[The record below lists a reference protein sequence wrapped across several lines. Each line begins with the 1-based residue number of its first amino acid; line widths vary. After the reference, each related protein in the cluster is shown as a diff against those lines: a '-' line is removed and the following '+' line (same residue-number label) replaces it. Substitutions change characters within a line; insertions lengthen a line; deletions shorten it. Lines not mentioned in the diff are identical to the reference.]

1 MGGKTMIGYLEGEVI
16 YTEAGKIILEING
29 VGYELE
35 LAGFKK
41 QPSVG
46 EEIEVYTYTYVRE
59 DALKLFAFPE
69 RMGKDLFEILITV
82 NGIGPSAGLNIINTM
97 PASRFI
103 SAIMQ
108 KNEEVL
114 KEISGIGPKTA
125 QRLILEL
132 QGKLEDF
139 AYLQNLNDRK
149 EEVNNIDEDRQDVVD
164 ALTALGYK
172 ISEKMEEGLFLPKRK
187 KVIILQ
193 LIISLLLQLI
203 IQSIK
208 DCVLLL

>member
-1 MGGKTMIGYLEGEVI
+1 MIGYLEGEVI
-16 YTEAGKIILEING
+16 HSESAKIILEINS

-41 QPSVG
+41 QPLVG

-69 RMGKDLFEILITV
+69 KMGKELFEILITV
-82 NGIGPSAGLNIINTM
+82 NGIGPSAGLNILNAM
-97 PASRFI
+97 PASRFV

-108 KNEEVL
+108 KNEVVL

-132 QGKLEDF
+132 QSKLEDF
-139 AYLQNLNDRK
+139 AYLQSKSSENDAGGAAA
-149 EEVNNIDEDRQDVVD
+149 DEDRQDVID

-172 ISEKMEEGLFLPKRK
+172 ISEINKALREVEFKDNPDVSEKIRLVLS
-187 KVIILQ
+187 Q
-193 LIISLLLQLI
+193 LG
-203 IQSIK
+203 K
-208 DCVLLL
+208 ER

>member
-1 MGGKTMIGYLEGEVI
+1 MIGYLEGEVI
-16 YTEAGKIILEING
+16 YTEAGKINLKING

-41 QPSVG
+41 QPLVG
-46 EEIEVYTYTYVRE
+46 EELEVYTYTYVRE

-69 RMGKDLFEILITV
+69 RGAKDLFEILITV

-108 KNEEVL
+108 KNEQVL

-132 QGKLEDF
+132 QGKLEEF
-139 AYLQNLNDRK
+139 AHLQNINDSTAA
-149 EEVNNIDEDRQDVVD
+149 VNNFDEDRQDVVD

-172 ISEKMEEGLFLPKRK
+172 ISEINKALREVEF
-187 KVIILQ
+187 
-193 LIISLLLQLI
+193 
-203 IQSIK
+203 K
-208 DCVLLL
+208 DKPNVSEKIRLVLSHLGKER

>member
-1 MGGKTMIGYLEGEVI
+1 MIGYLEGEVI
-16 YTEAGKIILEING
+16 YTEAGKMILEING

-41 QPSVG
+41 PPLVG
-46 EEIEVYTYTYVRE
+46 EELEVYTYTYVRE
-59 DALKLFAFPE
+59 DTLKLFAFPE
-69 RMGKDLFEILITV
+69 RRGKELFEILITV

-97 PASRFI
+97 PADRFV

-108 KNEEVL
+108 KNEQVL

-132 QGKLEDF
+132 QSKLEDF
-139 AYLQNLNDRK
+139 AALQNINNSTA
-149 EEVNNIDEDRQDVVD
+149 EANNIDKDRQDVVD

-172 ISEKMEEGLFLPKRK
+172 ISEINKALREVEF
-187 KVIILQ
+187 
-193 LIISLLLQLI
+193 
-203 IQSIK
+203 K
-208 DCVLLL
+208 DQQNVSEKIRLVLSHLGKER

>member
-1 MGGKTMIGYLEGEVI
+1 MGGKIMIGYLEGEVI
-16 YTEAGKIILEING
+16 DSENNKIILNIGG

-41 QPSVG
+41 QPRVG

-69 RMGKDLFEILITV
+69 KNGKELFEILITV
-82 NGIGPSAGLNIINTM
+82 NGIGPSAGLNILNTM
-97 PASRFI
+97 PAPRFI
-103 SAIMQ
+103 NAIMQ
-108 KNEEVL
+108 KNEVVL

-132 QGKLEDF
+132 QSKLEEF
-139 AYLQNLNDRK
+139 AYLQSENNTAAKDFTTDK
-149 EEVNNIDEDRQDVVD
+149 ERQDIID

-172 ISEKMEEGLFLPKRK
+172 ISEINRALREVEYNAEADLSEKIRLTLS
-187 KVIILQ
+187 Q
-193 LIISLLLQLI
+193 LG
-203 IQSIK
+203 K
-208 DCVLLL
+208 ER

>member
-1 MGGKTMIGYLEGEVI
+1 MIGYLEGEVI

-29 VGYELE
+29 IGYELE

-41 QPSVG
+41 QPLVG
-46 EEIEVYTYTYVRE
+46 EELEVYTYTYVRE

-69 RMGKDLFEILITV
+69 IMGKELFEILITV

-108 KNEEVL
+108 KNEQVL

-139 AYLQNLNDRK
+139 AYLQNINDSK
-149 EEVNNIDEDRQDVVD
+149 TEVNNVDEDRQDVVD

-172 ISEKMEEGLFLPKRK
+172 ISEINKALREVEF
-187 KVIILQ
+187 
-193 LIISLLLQLI
+193 
-203 IQSIK
+203 K
-208 DCVLLL
+208 DSPNVSEKIRLVLSHLGKER

>member
-1 MGGKTMIGYLEGEVI
+1 MIGYLEGEVI
-16 YTEAGKIILEING
+16 YAEAGKIILEING

-41 QPSVG
+41 QLSVG
-46 EEIEVYTYTYVRE
+46 EDIEVYTYTYVRE

-103 SAIMQ
+103 SAIMK

-139 AYLQNLNDRK
+139 AYLQNLNNRK

-172 ISEKMEEGLFLPKRK
+172 ISEINRALREVEFKAQQNVSEKIRL
-187 KVIILQ
+187 
-193 LIISLLLQLI
+193 
-203 IQSIK
+203 
-208 DCVLLL
+208 VLSHLGKER

>member
-1 MGGKTMIGYLEGEVI
+1 MIGYLEGEVI
-16 YTEAGKIILEING
+16 HTETGKIIMAING

-41 QPSVG
+41 QPLLG
-46 EEIEVYTYTYVRE
+46 EELEVYTYTYVRE
-59 DALKLFAFPE
+59 DTLKLFAFPE
-69 RMGKDLFEILITV
+69 RSGKELFEILITV

-108 KNEEVL
+108 KNEQVL

-139 AYLQNLNDRK
+139 AYLQNISTA
-149 EEVNNIDEDRQDVVD
+149 EAETNNIDEDRQDVVD

-172 ISEKMEEGLFLPKRK
+172 VSEINKALREVEFKDQQNVSEK
-187 KVIILQ
+187 
-193 LIISLLLQLI
+193 
-203 IQSIK
+203 IK
-208 DCVLLL
+208 LVLSHLGKER

>member
-1 MGGKTMIGYLEGEVI
+1 MIGYLEGEVI
-16 YTEAGKIILEING
+16 YTEAGSIILEING

-41 QPSVG
+41 QPIVG

-59 DALKLFAFPE
+59 DTLKLFAFPE

-103 SAIMQ
+103 NAIMQ
-108 KNEEVL
+108 KKEEVL

-139 AYLQNLNDRK
+139 AYLQNINDL
-149 EEVNNIDEDRQDVVD
+149 ETEANNIDEDRQDVVD

-172 ISEKMEEGLFLPKRK
+172 ISEINKALREVEFKAQQNVSEKIR
-187 KVIILQ
+187 V
-193 LIISLLLQLI
+193 
-203 IQSIK
+203 
-208 DCVLLL
+208 VLSHLGKER

>member
-1 MGGKTMIGYLEGEVI
+1 MIGYLEGEVI
-16 YTEAGKIILEING
+16 DAEKNKIILEIKG
-29 VGYELE
+29 VGYELH

-41 QPSVG
+41 QPHVG
-46 EEIEVYTYTYVRE
+46 QDLEVFTYTYVRE

-69 RMGKDLFEILITV
+69 KADKELFEILITV
-82 NGIGPSAGLNIINTM
+82 NGIGPSAGLNILNTM

-108 KNEEVL
+108 KNEVIL

-132 QGKLEDF
+132 QNKLDDF
-139 AYLQNLNDRK
+139 AYLQNLSKQSDSVVMAA
-149 EEVNNIDEDRQDVVD
+149 EERQDIVD

-172 ISEKMEEGLFLPKRK
+172 ISEINKALREIEFTAEQNVSEKIKIALS
-187 KVIILQ
+187 Q
-193 LIISLLLQLI
+193 LG
-203 IQSIK
+203 K
-208 DCVLLL
+208 ER

>member
-1 MGGKTMIGYLEGEVI
+1 MIGYLEGEVI
-16 YTEAGKIILEING
+16 NSELNKIILEING

-41 QPSVG
+41 QPLVG
-46 EEIEVYTYTYVRE
+46 EELEVYTYTYVRE

-69 RMGKDLFEILITV
+69 KVGKELFEILITV
-82 NGIGPSAGLNIINTM
+82 NGIGPSAGLNILNTM
-97 PASRFI
+97 PASRFV

-108 KNEEVL
+108 KNEAVL

-132 QGKLEDF
+132 QSKLEEF
-139 AYLQNLNDRK
+139 AYLQNDSNKFTGGADG
-149 EEVNNIDEDRQDVVD
+149 DRQDVVD

-172 ISEKMEEGLFLPKRK
+172 ISEINKALRELSFEDNINVSEKIKLVLS
-187 KVIILQ
+187 Q
-193 LIISLLLQLI
+193 LG
-203 IQSIK
+203 K
-208 DCVLLL
+208 ER

>member
-172 ISEKMEEGLFLPKRK
+172 ISEINRALREVEFEAQQNVSEKIRL
-187 KVIILQ
+187 
-193 LIISLLLQLI
+193 
-203 IQSIK
+203 
-208 DCVLLL
+208 VLSHLGKER

>member
-1 MGGKTMIGYLEGEVI
+1 
-16 YTEAGKIILEING
+16 
-29 VGYELE
+29 
-35 LAGFKK
+35 
-41 QPSVG
+41 
-46 EEIEVYTYTYVRE
+46 
-59 DALKLFAFPE
+59 
-69 RMGKDLFEILITV
+69 MGKDLFEILITV

-172 ISEKMEEGLFLPKRK
+172 ISEINRALREVEFEAQQNVSEKIRL
-187 KVIILQ
+187 
-193 LIISLLLQLI
+193 
-203 IQSIK
+203 
-208 DCVLLL
+208 VLSHLGKER

>member
-1 MGGKTMIGYLEGEVI
+1 MIGYLEGEVI
-16 YTEAGKIILEING
+16 YTEAGMVILEING

-41 QPSVG
+41 QPLVG
-46 EEIEVYTYTYVRE
+46 EELEVYTYTYVRE

-69 RMGKDLFEILITV
+69 IRGKELFEILITV

-108 KNEEVL
+108 KNEQVL

-139 AYLQNLNDRK
+139 AHLQNINDSK
-149 EEVNNIDEDRQDVVD
+149 TEVNNIDKDRQDVVD

-172 ISEKMEEGLFLPKRK
+172 ITEINKALREVEFKKSLNVSEKIRL
-187 KVIILQ
+187 
-193 LIISLLLQLI
+193 
-203 IQSIK
+203 
-208 DCVLLL
+208 VLSHLGKER

>member
-1 MGGKTMIGYLEGEVI
+1 MIGYLEGEVI
-16 YTEAGKIILEING
+16 DSENTKIILEING

-41 QPSVG
+41 QPRVG
-46 EEIEVYTYTYVRE
+46 EKIEVYTYTYVRE

-69 RMGKDLFEILITV
+69 KTGKELFEILITV
-82 NGIGPSAGLNIINTM
+82 NGIGPSAGLNILNTM

-108 KNEEVL
+108 KNEVVL

-132 QGKLEDF
+132 QSKLEEF
-139 AYLQNLNDRK
+139 AYLQSESDTGVADFSAD
-149 EEVNNIDEDRQDVVD
+149 EERQDIID

-172 ISEKMEEGLFLPKRK
+172 ISEINRALREVEFETGADLSEKIRITLS
-187 KVIILQ
+187 Q
-193 LIISLLLQLI
+193 LG
-203 IQSIK
+203 K
-208 DCVLLL
+208 ER

>member
-1 MGGKTMIGYLEGEVI
+1 MIGYLEGEVI
-16 YTEAGKIILEING
+16 YTEAGSIILKING

-35 LAGFKK
+35 LAGFNK
-41 QPSVG
+41 QPIVG

-59 DALKLFAFPE
+59 DTLKLFAFPE

-82 NGIGPSAGLNIINTM
+82 NGIGPSAGLNIINKM

-108 KNEEVL
+108 KNEQVL

-132 QGKLEDF
+132 QSKLEDF
-139 AYLQNLNDRK
+139 AYLQDMSTA
-149 EEVNNIDEDRQDVVD
+149 EAETNNIDEDRDDVVD

-172 ISEKMEEGLFLPKRK
+172 ISEINKALREVKFKEQENVSEKIRL
-187 KVIILQ
+187 
-193 LIISLLLQLI
+193 
-203 IQSIK
+203 
-208 DCVLLL
+208 VLSHLGKER

>member
-1 MGGKTMIGYLEGEVI
+1 MIGYLEGEVI
-16 YTEAGKIILEING
+16 YADAAKVILEING

-41 QPSVG
+41 QPLVG

-97 PASRFI
+97 PASRFVR
-103 SAIMQ
+103 AIMQ
-108 KNEEVL
+108 KNEQVL

-139 AYLQNLNDRK
+139 AYLQNSDSSAAEMNT
-149 EEVNNIDEDRQDVVD
+149 VDEDRQDVVD

-172 ISEKMEEGLFLPKRK
+172 ISEINKALREVEFDTSLNVSEKIR
-187 KVIILQ
+187 
-193 LIISLLLQLI
+193 LLLSHLG
-203 IQSIK
+203 K
-208 DCVLLL
+208 ER

>member
-1 MGGKTMIGYLEGEVI
+1 MIGYLEGEVI
-16 YTEAGKIILEING
+16 YTEAEKIILEING

-59 DALKLFAFPE
+59 DTLKLFAFPE

-172 ISEKMEEGLFLPKRK
+172 ISEINRALREVEFKAQQNVSEKIRL
-187 KVIILQ
+187 
-193 LIISLLLQLI
+193 
-203 IQSIK
+203 
-208 DCVLLL
+208 VLSHLGKER

>member
-1 MGGKTMIGYLEGEVI
+1 MIGYLEGEVI

-41 QPSVG
+41 QPSLG

-108 KNEEVL
+108 KDEQVL

-139 AYLQNLNDRK
+139 AYLQNINAA
-149 EEVNNIDEDRQDVVD
+149 ESETTNIDEDRQDVVD

-172 ISEKMEEGLFLPKRK
+172 ISEINRALREVEF
-187 KVIILQ
+187 
-193 LIISLLLQLI
+193 
-203 IQSIK
+203 K
-208 DCVLLL
+208 DQQNVSEKIRLVLSHLGKER

>member
-1 MGGKTMIGYLEGEVI
+1 MIGYLEGEVI
-16 YTEAGKIILEING
+16 HTETGKIIMAING

-41 QPSVG
+41 QPLLG
-46 EEIEVYTYTYVRE
+46 EELEVYTYTYVRE
-59 DALKLFAFPE
+59 DTLKLFAFPE
-69 RMGKDLFEILITV
+69 RSGKELFEILITV

-103 SAIMQ
+103 AAIMQ
-108 KNEEVL
+108 KNEQVL

-139 AYLQNLNDRK
+139 AYLQNISTA
-149 EEVNNIDEDRQDVVD
+149 EAETNNIDEDRQDVVD

-172 ISEKMEEGLFLPKRK
+172 VSEINKALREVEFKDQQNVSEK
-187 KVIILQ
+187 
-193 LIISLLLQLI
+193 
-203 IQSIK
+203 IK
-208 DCVLLL
+208 LVLSHLGKER

>member
-1 MGGKTMIGYLEGEVI
+1 M
-16 YTEAGKIILEING
+16 
-29 VGYELE
+29 
-35 LAGFKK
+35 
-41 QPSVG
+41 
-46 EEIEVYTYTYVRE
+46 
-59 DALKLFAFPE
+59 FAFPE

-103 SAIMQ
+103 SAIMK

-139 AYLQNLNDRK
+139 AYLQNLNNRK

-172 ISEKMEEGLFLPKRK
+172 ISEINRALREVEFKAQQNVSEKIRL
-187 KVIILQ
+187 
-193 LIISLLLQLI
+193 
-203 IQSIK
+203 
-208 DCVLLL
+208 VLSHLGKER

>member
-1 MGGKTMIGYLEGEVI
+1 MIGYLVGEVI
-16 YTEAGKIILEING
+16 DSESTKIILEING

-41 QPSVG
+41 QPRVG
-46 EEIEVYTYTYVRE
+46 EEIDVYTYTYVRE
-59 DALKLFAFPE
+59 DVLKLFAFPE
-69 RMGKDLFEILITV
+69 KMGKELFEILITV

-108 KNEEVL
+108 KNEGVL

-132 QGKLEDF
+132 QSKLEDF
-139 AYLQNLNDRK
+139 AHLQNTNKSAAEIND
-149 EEVNNIDEDRQDVVD
+149 IDEDREDVID

-172 ISEKMEEGLFLPKRK
+172 ISEINKALREVEFKNNQNVSEKIRLVLS
-187 KVIILQ
+187 Q
-193 LIISLLLQLI
+193 LG
-203 IQSIK
+203 K
-208 DCVLLL
+208 ER

>member
-1 MGGKTMIGYLEGEVI
+1 MGGKIMIGYLEGEVI
-16 YTEAGKIILEING
+16 DSDSTKIILEING

-35 LAGFKK
+35 LAGFKN
-41 QPSVG
+41 QPQPG

-69 RMGKDLFEILITV
+69 KMGKELFEILITV
-82 NGIGPSAGLNIINTM
+82 NGIGPSAGLNILNTM
-97 PASRFI
+97 PASRFV

-108 KNEEVL
+108 KNEAVL

-132 QGKLEDF
+132 QNKLEEF
-139 AYLQNLNDRK
+139 AYLQNDNDK
-149 EEVNNIDEDRQDVVD
+149 SNAGSAVDEDRQDVVD

-172 ISEKMEEGLFLPKRK
+172 ISEINRALREVEFESEINVSEKIRLVLN
-187 KVIILQ
+187 Q
-193 LIISLLLQLI
+193 LG
-203 IQSIK
+203 K
-208 DCVLLL
+208 ER